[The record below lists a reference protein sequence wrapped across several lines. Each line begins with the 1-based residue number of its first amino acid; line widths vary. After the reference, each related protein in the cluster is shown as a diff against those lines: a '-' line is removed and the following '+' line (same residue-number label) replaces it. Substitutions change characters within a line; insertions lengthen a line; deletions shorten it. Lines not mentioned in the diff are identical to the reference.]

1 MTIDPR
7 PPDLD
12 GERAEVCIY
21 ANRHLWHTKKNTR
34 QSLLACTFFFLHQ
47 SSSIVIPLHSHPLF
61 LQYRCLHQE
70 VPIHPHCLQP
80 RDSRPI
86 FTTTTTTTTSSS
98 SSSTPNMNVIWQC
111 NDTWPTKVEQLLPL
125 EEAAAAAV
133 GARGVPLTRT
143 ITAGCQVHLARTNS
157 GNRSNDIRS
166 SNTTVMAMEVR
177 QLLQAE
183 GVAATSVASR
193 KVLPSPTSVR
203 LLIC

>member
-1 MTIDPR
+1 
-7 PPDLD
+7 
-12 GERAEVCIY
+12 
-21 ANRHLWHTKKNTR
+21 
-34 QSLLACTFFFLHQ
+34 
-47 SSSIVIPLHSHPLF
+47 
-61 LQYRCLHQE
+61 
-70 VPIHPHCLQP
+70 
-80 RDSRPI
+80 
-86 FTTTTTTTTSSS
+86 
-98 SSSTPNMNVIWQC
+98 MNVIWQC

-133 GARGVPLTRT
+133 GAHGVPLTRT

-166 SNTTVMAMEVR
+166 SNKTVMAMEVR